1 MRTVCRQV
9 SGADGSADV
18 RRDGCSPSPAHS
30 LPADLYARYR
40 FSQWVT
46 DLQGEEDK
54 EKKENRRN
62 PATQQMW
69 SRPKSVMQ
77 SKDVNYCKSSL
88 LFRISHSRLGQF
100 CSLFHGHNNRG
111 GKKGRGEK
119 RKRKRQ
125 KKEGEEEWG
134 EPEVRAHIALC
145 GPYALTVQKFGL
157 LQHFVLPPNPRE
169 SQELKSYIAV
179 DARKGLTTG
188 LLSK

>member
-1 MRTVCRQV
+1 MCRGM
-9 SGADGSADV
+9 GAA
-18 RRDGCSPSPAHS
+18 PAQHAAGQ
-30 LPADLYARYR
+30 PTYARYR

-62 PATQQMW
+62 PATRQMW

-100 CSLFHGHNNRG
+100 CSLFHRHKN
-111 GKKGRGEK
+111 GREKEK
-119 RKRKRQ
+119 RRKKKK
-125 KKEGEEEWG
+125 KKEGEEERG

-157 LQHFVLPPNPRE
+157 LQHFVLPPNPHE
-169 SQELKSYIAV
+169 SQKLKSYIAL